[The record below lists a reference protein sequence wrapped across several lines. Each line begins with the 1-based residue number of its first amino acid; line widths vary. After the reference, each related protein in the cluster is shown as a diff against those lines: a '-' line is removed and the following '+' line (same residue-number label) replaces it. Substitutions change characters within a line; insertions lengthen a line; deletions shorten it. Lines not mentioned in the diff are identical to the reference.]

1 MFKNKNILIV
11 VIVSLLAGLCFSAS
25 KPQPSTPQ
33 TYGSVFVDKV
43 LAVEDNFIL
52 RCNIKQ
58 WPPIIGRNI
67 SVRINAVESPSAVID
82 KEQDE
87 KLKEET
93 KKFIQTTLKNS
104 KTMTLKN
111 IKRGNTFCI
120 IADVILDS
128 NSLADLLINNNLASR
143 TEKIDTPLI
152 LHPARILSDTD
163 QDTSDQDLDQPQS
176 QALYLASKNSK
187 VFHYHTCRS
196 VKTISPENTIEFDNI
211 DQALETGRR
220 PCKIC
225 KP

>member
-1 MFKNKNILIV
+1 MRKKMLIV
-11 VIVSLLAGLCFSAS
+11 VIASLLASLCFSAS
-25 KPQPSTPQ
+25 KPQPPAPK
-33 TYGSVFVDKV
+33 TYGSIFVDKV

-67 SVRINAVESPSAVID
+67 SVRINAIDSPSLEID
-82 KEQDE
+82 QEQDE

-93 KKFIQTTLKNS
+93 IKFIQTTLKNS
-104 KTMTLKN
+104 KIMVLKN
-111 IKRGNTFCI
+111 IKRGNSFCI

-128 NSLADLLINNNLASR
+128 KPLADLLVENSLAKQ
-143 TEKIDTPLI
+143 TDHVDTPPVLNPSI
-152 LHPARILSDTD
+152 IAQETIEETTAP
-163 QDTSDQDLDQPQS
+163 QQDQPQS

-196 VKTISPENTIEFDNI
+196 IRTISPENTVEFNNK

-220 PCKIC
+220 PCRIC